1 MCHATDKGLGVKLA
15 LNQEDKAIGMIQY
28 LPVEHSYAEGKN
40 LYAILCTWVHGY
52 KKGVGNHQKKGIG
65 TALLKA
71 AEEDVRERGASGMG
85 N

>member
-52 KKGVGNHQKKGIG
+52 KIRCRKSS
-65 TALLKA
+65 
-71 AEEDVRERGASGMG
+71 EERDWNSLTQGC
-85 N
+85 